1 MCKLFVTVWG
11 APVFGDKIGIL
22 AQKQRVPKRLLHKRL
37 YFSRP
42 LRPKDIDMR
51 KLVQRTL
58 EKIRSGDLLSPE
70 LQEKGFQLFNEG
82 QCVLLT
88 QSAKSILVFVGN
100 EEDGVERTLVREFD
114 ALEEVEYIA
123 PYSKKKPSDWDEFSF
138 AALLAFQENLN
149 WMQPE
154 LNGKKYTREGMIR
167 RVLAERKEKAKTA
180 NYKVKLADNI
190 YGEHTLYNE
199 KGVEYKITLW
209 DFEKEIGY
217 INNIDWRTNKLGTT
231 KHIMFLFNYFKE
243 HPKIFNR
250 LKKKKAPYVEITLD
264 PLNDYQTTWVYPHKL
279 PRKINTLIKKYF
291 GEEKHIPDNRTGEL
305 LSFLNETRK
314 YDEIVVRP
322 EVYEKIEKHFNANL
336 IAGLKSKFKPDYSA
350 IKAEL
355 FPYQKEGVEFALFR
369 ENAIIADEMGLGKT
383 IQAISTAI
391 LKKQLFDFKRTL
403 IICPASIKHQWKSE
417 IEKFCDE
424 KAIVVEGLPDERKKL
439 YFETEPF
446 FFIVNYE
453 TVLRDLTAINAADF
467 DFVILDEAQK
477 IKNFETKTANAIRR
491 IRRKHALVIT
501 GTPIENKLIDLF
513 SIVQFL
519 DPYFLTPLWEFS
531 YQHCIFDEHSK
542 NRILGYYNLA
552 SLKQRMSSI
561 LIRREKR
568 LILKQL
574 PNIVEE
580 DVFVQLH
587 PEQSSMHAGFS
598 RGIAR
603 ILAKKFKTTY
613 DWQKLMLLLS
623 NMRMVCDSTFL
634 IDKKTNYS
642 PKLIELQDILVEKL
656 DVKNSNK
663 KIIVF
668 SEWVNMLNLIGEML
682 TKNGIGFVKLTGK
695 VPVKKRKKLIEAFES
710 DDDCHVFLS
719 TDAGGSGLNLQM
731 ADTVINFELPWNP
744 AKKNQ
749 RTGRI
754 DRLGQKKNKLFVL
767 NFISLNSIEEKIAT
781 GLLLKQNLFD
791 GVLNEENSIDEVDFS
806 NKGRSQFIRQLE
818 EIIKDDVFAA
828 VPQEIPAPDVEHEDL
843 EMVEEILDRENQ
855 RIDSQQSASPA
866 QEEQA
871 RKKMEQMEE
880 VLNKGMEFLSGIYQM
895 ATGESLQ
902 QAGNHKIEI
911 DKETGEVVMRFKIAL

>member
-1 MCKLFVTVWG
+1 M
-11 APVFGDKIGIL
+11 
-22 AQKQRVPKRLLHKRL
+22 L
-37 YFSRP
+37 YFSRL
-42 LRPKDIDMR
+42 LRPKDINMR
-51 KLVQRTL
+51 KLVQKTI
-58 EKIRSGDLLSPE
+58 EEIRSGELLSTE
-70 LQEKGFQLFNEG
+70 QQDKGFQLFNEDK
-82 QCVLLT
+82 CVLLT
-88 QSAKSILVFVGN
+88 QSAKSILVFIGN
-100 EEDGVERTLVREFD
+100 EEDGVERSLVRELD
-114 ALEEVEYIA
+114 DLEELDYLA
-123 PYSKKKPSDWDEFSF
+123 PYSKKKPLDWDEFSF

-180 NYKVKLADNI
+180 NYKVRLADNI

-243 HPKIFNR
+243 HPRIFNR
-250 LKKKKAPYVEITLD
+250 LKKKKAPYIEITLD
-264 PLNDYQTTWVYPHKL
+264 PLHDYQTTWVYPHKL
-279 PRKINTLIKKYF
+279 PQKIKTLLKKYF
-291 GEEKHIPDNRTGEL
+291 GEEKHIPDSRIGEL
-305 LSFLNETRK
+305 LGFLNESRK
-314 YDEIVVRP
+314 FDKIVIRP
-322 EVYEKIEKHFNANL
+322 EVHEKIEKHFNANL
-336 IAGLKSKFKPDYSA
+336 IAGLKSKFKPDFST

-424 KAIVVEGLPDERKKL
+424 KAIVVEGFPDERKKL
-439 YFETEPF
+439 YFDTESF
-446 FFIVNYE
+446 FFIINYE
-453 TVLRDLTAINAADF
+453 TVLRDLSAINAADF

-477 IKNFETKTANAIRR
+477 IKNFETKTAYAIGG
-491 IRRKHALVIT
+491 IQRKHALVIT

-531 YQHCIFDEHSK
+531 YQHCIFDERSK

-552 SLKQRMSSI
+552 SLKERMSSI

-580 DVFVQLH
+580 DVFVHLH
-587 PEQSSMHAGFS
+587 PDQWSLHAGYS
-598 RGIAR
+598 RGIAK

-642 PKLIELQDILVEKL
+642 PKLLELQDILVEKL

-663 KIIVF
+663 KIIIF

-682 TKNGIGFVKLTGK
+682 TQNGIGFVKLTGK
-695 VPVKKRKKLIEAFES
+695 VAVKKRGKLIEAFEN

-719 TDAGGSGLNLQM
+719 TEAGGSGLNLQM

-749 RTGRI
+749 RIGRI

-767 NFISLNSIEEKIAT
+767 NFISLDSIEEKIAT

-791 GVLNEENSIDEVDFS
+791 GVLNEGNTIDEVDFS

-818 EIIKDDVFAA
+818 EIIKDDVLTAE
-828 VPQEIPAPDVEHEDL
+828 PQEIPGPAIEPEDL
-843 EMVEEILDRENQ
+843 EMVEEVLEPESQ
-855 RIDSQQSASPA
+855 SMGEQQSVSPE

-871 RKKMEQMEE
+871 QKMEQMEE

-902 QAGNHKIEI
+902 QEGNQKIEI
-911 DKETGEVVMRFKIAL
+911 DKNTGEVVMRFKIAL